1 MLRFTPVALVVGL
14 LLTACGALPRDDL
27 NDAAKSVSRPDPV
40 SLGAGALPR
49 LFETREAEGLAV
61 SYNFIQKGRAGSV
74 LRLTVRN
81 TSTAAK
87 HFSPTVRVTDD
98 AGYDLVPYTFMALV
112 RLAAAVT
119 EGPVPD
125 AFFAQAADCY
135 NAGPTGRDVVQ
146 NLADL
151 KVFPAL
157 GLLPSGVNDG
167 TGSGEAIAPDQR
179 RRDAAAYLDWLSKF
193 WLRKSYTLAPGQTV
207 SAMLIFPD
215 RAAPLPLRVDVEFGE
230 AHFRF
235 TTASQA
241 R

>member
-81 TSTAAK
+81 TSN
-87 HFSPTVRVTDD
+87 

-157 GLLPSGVNDG
+157 ALLPSGVNDG

>member
-81 TSTAAK
+81 TSTSAK
-87 HFSPTVRVTDD
+87 HFSPTVRVTD
-98 AGYDLVPYTFMALV
+98 ATGYDLVPYTYMALV

-119 EGPVPD
+119 EAPVSD
-125 AFFAQAADCY
+125 ALYLQAADCY
-135 NAGPTGRDVVQ
+135 NAGATGRDVVQ
-146 NLADL
+146 NLTDL

-157 GLLPSGVNDG
+157 ALLPSGVNDG
-167 TGSGEAIAPDQR
+167 AGSGDAIAPDQR

-193 WLRKSYTLAPGQTV
+193 WLRKTYTLAAGQAV
-207 SAMLIFPD
+207 SAMLAFPD
-215 RAAPLPLRVDVEFGE
+215 RAAPLPLHVDIGVDET
-230 AHFRF
+230 HYRF
-235 TTASQA
+235 TTAAQV